1 MGNKPLVSMITYCYN
16 GERFVTKYF
25 ESILAQTYPNI
36 ELIFFN
42 NGSSDATG
50 EIAEKYK
57 KLLEQ
62 KGINVNLIHYQENQS
77 TCLLKQKAFQ
87 MMNGEYFFGCDSDD
101 LMDPDYIYEME
112 SFLEQNPDKGIVY
125 CQLRMV
131 QEETSKVLGIMKM
144 KPRVSS
150 KEAFKDILR
159 GENIN
164 FTALSYMMSRK
175 HFEAVNPEKR
185 IYISSYGE
193 NYQIQMPFLFHDLQ
207 GYIEKPLGQYTVRKD
222 SYTGTLTILKKI
234 KALKG
239 QEQSVLATLE
249 QIGMTEM
256 EEYKTFFLKRIRKER
271 FYCSL
276 HYNDKSIAQECLKE
290 YKESG
295 SISIRDL
302 FAWTLY
308 RMGLFNS
315 VVKLKNK
322 IRNKDGQL

>member
-1 MGNKPLVSMITYCYN
+1 MEKKPLVSMITYCYN
-16 GERFVTKYF
+16 GERFIEQYF
-25 ESILAQTYPNI
+25 EAILAQTYPNI

-57 KLLEQ
+57 KILEQ
-62 KGINVNLIHYQENQS
+62 KGISVNLIHYQENQS

-101 LMDPDYIYEME
+101 LMDPNYIYEME

-131 QEETSKVLGIMKM
+131 QEETGNVLEIMKM
-144 KPRVSS
+144 KPRLSS
-150 KEAFKDILR
+150 KEAFKDILM

-175 HFEAVNPEKR
+175 HFETINPEKT

-193 NYQIQMPFLFHDLQ
+193 NYQIQMPFLYHDLQ

-222 SYTGTLTILKKI
+222 SYTGTMTILKKI

-239 QEQSVLATLE
+239 QELSVLATLE
-249 QIGMTEM
+249 QIGMTEID
-256 EEYKTFFLKRIRKER
+256 EYKAFFLKRIRKDR

-276 HYNDKSIAQECLKE
+276 HYGDKSIAQECFKE
-290 YKESG
+290 YKAS
-295 SISIRDL
+295 SSLSIRDL
-302 FAWTLY
+302 LAWSLY
-308 RMGLFNS
+308 KVGVFNT
-315 VVKLKNK
+315 VVKLKK
-322 IRNKDGQL
+322 CE